1 MEIKVERQQSEI
13 CPLST
18 WSNDST
24 WNHTFFV
31 GTQRFRVNAT
41 PRLLGVIQD
50 RVLTFK
56 TYLKKLTTLLTSSIH
71 ISRATAHIS

>member
-13 CPLST
+13 CLLST

-24 WNHTFFV
+24 WNHTFYV
-31 GTQRFRVNAT
+31 GTQKVRINTT
-41 PRLLGVIQD
+41 PRLLGVILD

-56 TYLKKLTTLLTSSIH
+56 
-71 ISRATAHIS
+71 A

>member
-31 GTQRFRVNAT
+31 GTQKVRVNTT
-41 PRLLGVIQD
+41 PRLLGVILD

-56 TYLKKLTTLLTSSIH
+56 
-71 ISRATAHIS
+71 A